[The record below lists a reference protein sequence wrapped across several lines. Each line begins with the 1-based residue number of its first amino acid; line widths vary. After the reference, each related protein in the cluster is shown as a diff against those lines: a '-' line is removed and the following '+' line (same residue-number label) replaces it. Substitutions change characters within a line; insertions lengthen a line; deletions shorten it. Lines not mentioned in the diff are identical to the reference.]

1 MEETN
6 KTDGEKKEAKEEAEK
21 KKVAPFFFR
30 STGLGN
36 MTLEG
41 EPFDITVAGDCVI
54 LHIQTTSPVRWHVR
68 AAMTFGGILSLFKFV
83 FKFSVIKFA
92 TLGLFTMFKPRIPDE
107 F

>member
-1 MEETN
+1 MKETN
-6 KTDGEKKEAKEEAEK
+6 ATDSEKKEAIEAKKEK
-21 KKVAPFFFR
+21 QAPFLFR

-41 EPFDITVAGDCVI
+41 EPFDLTVSGDCIV
-54 LHIQTTSPVRWHVR
+54 LHIQTTSPVSWHVR
-68 AAMTFGGILSLFKFV
+68 AAMTFGGILSLFKFA